1 LNNSDHIQTTIT
13 SSNVIDLIKIRITD
27 QNDRLIQLNNC
38 NYEMSMMFQIFPK
51 YKRLGSNERRIERVI
66 TQPLQQPRAMRI
78 QPEFTAREEPEE
90 DVDDSHPVEG
100 SSEIEHKA
108 KRIILDRLLDQMS
121 S

>member
-1 LNNSDHIQTTIT
+1 
-13 SSNVIDLIKIRITD
+13 
-27 QNDRLIQLNNC
+27 
-38 NYEMSMMFQIFPK
+38 MFQVYPK
-51 YKRLGSNERRIERVI
+51 YKRLTGSSRRIDMVS
-66 TQPLQQPRAMRI
+66 QPTQQPRAMRV

-90 DVDDSHPVEG
+90 DINDSHPIEG